1 MFLAGRADSRT
12 GAGKIQDDFVMPGSK
27 EVLKMM
33 RICQRNMKASI
44 KKLPLAK
51 SGVTGAPK

>member
-12 GAGKIQDDFVMPGSK
+12 GAGKIQDDFVMLGSK

-33 RICQRNMKASI
+33 SICERHMKASI
-44 KKLPLAK
+44 EKLPLAK
-51 SGVTGAPK
+51 SGVSGTPK